1 MRMTRFRWIV
11 IALIFSITVINYID
25 RSAISYAISGIA
37 HDLQFS
43 QHDKDIYSGFILSAF
58 SIGYMLT
65 TFFGGIFADRHGARV
80 TLFWAAL
87 LWSIASGLTG
97 LAVGF
102 VVLASVRVL
111 LGVAEGPNFPA
122 MNRGIADWLSSRERA
137 IALSNSLVAVP
148 LALAIGAP
156 IATQLIIHVGWRGMF
171 IVLMVLGLVWLPL
184 WLLLFRDFPEHSRFV
199 NAAELQ
205 HIRDGEHVDRSIG
218 SKTLH
223 HRRRN
228 MPGMWRF
235 LLSNPTLLANNWAFF
250 VFGYFLFFFMTW
262 LPTYLEKA
270 YQLDLKQI
278 GVFGILPWLVAAILL
293 WGFGYLSDAL
303 LRRTGSLRIARSH
316 PIWISQLLAGLCI
329 LPVIF
334 VHDLTVM
341 LVFISLAV
349 GLSMSANA
357 AFYAVN
363 VDVARERAGTALG
376 VMDTFFAISG
386 FVAPLVTGWLV
397 GVTRNFNAAFW
408 LMAVLALSSVVV
420 VILFHHPDHSGRLEL
435 VPAGAIANPV
445 YMNKG
450 LKQ

>member
-11 IALIFSITVINYID
+11 IALIFAITMVNYID
-25 RSAISYAISGIA
+25 RSAISYAISDIVR
-37 HDLQFS
+37 DLNFS
-43 QHDKDIYSGFILSAF
+43 QQDKDIYSGFILSAF

-65 TFFGGIFADRHGARV
+65 TFFGGIFADRYGARV

-97 LAVGF
+97 LAIGF
-102 VVLASVRVL
+102 VMLASMRVL

-122 MNRGIADWLSSRERA
+122 MNRGVADWLSSRERA

-184 WLLLFRDFPEHSRFV
+184 WWLLFRDFPEHSRFV
-199 NAAELQ
+199 NTAELE
-205 HIRDGEHVDRSIG
+205 HIRDGKHVDRSVE

-228 MPGMWRF
+228 IRGMWKF
-235 LLSNPTLLANNWAFF
+235 LLSNPTLLANDWSFF

-262 LPTYLEKA
+262 LPTYLEKM
-270 YQLDLKQI
+270 YHLDLKQV
-278 GVFGILPWLVAAILL
+278 GLFGILPWLVAALLL

-303 LRRTGSLRIARSH
+303 LHKTGRLRIARSH

-329 LPVIF
+329 LPGIYI
-334 VHDLTVM
+334 HNLMVM

-363 VDVARERAGTALG
+363 VDVAKERAGTALG
-376 VMDTFFAISG
+376 IMDTFFAISG
-386 FVAPLVTGWLV
+386 FVAPLVTGWIV
-397 GVTRNFNAAFW
+397 GVTHSFNNAFW
-408 LMAVLALSSVVV
+408 LMALLALSSVVV
-420 VILFHHPDHSGRLEL
+420 VILFHHPDRSGRLETGE
-435 VPAGAIANPV
+435 PGAV
-445 YMNKG
+445 TT
-450 LKQ
+450 

>member
-1 MRMTRFRWIV
+1 MRRTHFRWIV
-11 IALIFSITVINYID
+11 IALIFLITVVNYID
-25 RSAISYAISGIA
+25 RSAIAYGIGDIA
-37 HDLQFS
+37 RDLNFS
-43 QHDKDIYSGFILSAF
+43 QHDKDVLSGFILAAF

-87 LWSIASGLTG
+87 VWSIAIGLTG

-102 VVLASVRVL
+102 VMLASARVL
-111 LGVAEGPNFPA
+111 LGIAEGPNFPA
-122 MNRGIADWLSSRERA
+122 MNRAVADWLSSRERA

-156 IATQLIIHVGWRGMF
+156 IVTQLIIHVGWRGMF
-171 IVLMVLGLVWLPL
+171 IVLMLLGIIWLPL
-184 WLLLFRDFPEHSRFV
+184 WWFLFRDFPEHSSHV
-199 NAAELQ
+199 NQAELD
-205 HIRDGEHVDRSIG
+205 HIRDSQPADR
-218 SKTLH
+218 KLDAATTH
-223 HRRRN
+223 ARRRHVK
-228 MPGMWRF
+228 GMWKF
-235 LLSNPTLLANNWAFF
+235 LFTNPTLLANNWSFF
-250 VFGYFLFFFMTW
+250 VFGYYLFFFMTW
-262 LPTYLEKA
+262 LPSYLQQA
-270 YQLDLKQI
+270 YQLNLRQVGI
-278 GVFGILPWLVAAILL
+278 FSILPWLVATLLL

-334 VHDLTVM
+334 VHDLSVM

-349 GLSMSANA
+349 GLSMSPNA

-386 FVAPLVTGWLV
+386 FIAPLVTGWVV
-397 GVTRNFNAAFW
+397 GTTHSFNNAFW
-408 LMAVLALSSVVV
+408 LMALLALSSVAV
-420 VILFHHPDHSGRLEL
+420 VIRYHHPDRSGRLEST
-435 VPAGAIANPV
+435 
-445 YMNKG
+445 
-450 LKQ
+450 